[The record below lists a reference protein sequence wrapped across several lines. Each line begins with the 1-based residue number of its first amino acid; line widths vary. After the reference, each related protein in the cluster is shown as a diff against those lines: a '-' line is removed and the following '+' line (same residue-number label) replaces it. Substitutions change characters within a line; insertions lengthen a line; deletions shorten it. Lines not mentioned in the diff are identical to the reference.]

1 MSSGGKLDGKVA
13 IVTGA
18 SRGIGRAIAQ
28 SYAAEGAR
36 LVLASR
42 SPDSVGSAVA
52 EIESTGAEAIGVA
65 VDVGERR
72 RHESAAEQLGQ
83 HRMIL
88 VRINCISRLDKAG
101 RNNDLVEG

>member
-1 MSSGGKLDGKVA
+1 MFGEKFGSDVTRCLNRITVEPDPVTLNDVA
-13 IVTGA
+13 TPNQL
-18 SRGIGRAIAQ
+18 AQ
-28 SYAAEGAR
+28 
-36 LVLASR
+36 
-42 SPDSVGSAVA
+42 
-52 EIESTGAEAIGVA
+52 IVA